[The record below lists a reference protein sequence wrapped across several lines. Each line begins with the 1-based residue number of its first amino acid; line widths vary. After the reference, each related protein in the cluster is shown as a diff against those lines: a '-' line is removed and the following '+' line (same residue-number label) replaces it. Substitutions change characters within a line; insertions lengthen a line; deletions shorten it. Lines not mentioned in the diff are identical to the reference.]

1 MNNETKNTRNNTKIQ
16 LTGII
21 HTTNYREQYTILVT
35 GNNTQYQL
43 QGKYKHT
50 NYREQC
56 KNTS

>member
-1 MNNETKNTRNNTKIQ
+1 MTFAMNNETKNTRNNTKIQ

-43 QGKYKHT
+43 QGTMQKY
-50 NYREQC
+50 
-56 KNTS
+56 